1 MATKPRLIWL
11 VAFALFFVASPA
23 GWSTEFP
30 AFTAQAFEEAQ
41 SAGKL
46 ILVAVDASWCSTCS
60 IQKPALAQALAELEK
75 RPEMRGAAVFTVDFD
90 EQRDVVRRFNAQ
102 VQSTLIVFR
111 GSTEIGRSVGET
123 DPREIEALLLPRL
136 RHSSPAGGRM
146 LSAGSYIIS
155 ILAGIL
161 STLSPCVLPLL
172 PIVVASAATAHRFG
186 PLALAGGLALSF
198 AGFGLFLA
206 TAGLAVGADTVILRP
221 LAAVLMLL
229 LALVLLSEGLR
240 ERFALGMSG
249 ISRAAEQLSQRFS
262 SHGLAGQFVIGLLL
276 GAVWSPCIG
285 PTLGA
290 AATLAARGEALG
302 QVALVMMLFG
312 LGAVLPLAL
321 IGVISREALARWR
334 GAIGAIGRA
343 GNTSLGVLLA
353 VAGLTILL
361 GVDRVIETRLV
372 AISPDWLTRLTT
384 HF

>member
-1 MATKPRLIWL
+1 
-11 VAFALFFVASPA
+11 
-23 GWSTEFP
+23 
-30 AFTAQAFEEAQ
+30 
-41 SAGKL
+41 
-46 ILVAVDASWCSTCS
+46 
-60 IQKPALAQALAELEK
+60 
-75 RPEMRGAAVFTVDFD
+75 
-90 EQRDVVRRFNAQ
+90 
-102 VQSTLIVFR
+102 
-111 GSTEIGRSVGET
+111 
-123 DPREIEALLLPRL
+123 
-136 RHSSPAGGRM
+136 M

-262 SHGLAGQFVIGLLL
+262 SHGLAGQFAIGLLL

-334 GAIGAIGRA
+334 GAIRVIGRA

-372 AISPDWLTRLTT
+372 EISPDWLTRLTT